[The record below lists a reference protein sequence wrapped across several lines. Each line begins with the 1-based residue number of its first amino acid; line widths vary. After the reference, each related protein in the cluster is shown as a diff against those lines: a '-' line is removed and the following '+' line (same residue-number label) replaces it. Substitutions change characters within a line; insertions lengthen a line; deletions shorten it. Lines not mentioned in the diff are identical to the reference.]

1 MVRAIRKALVVG
13 LWVAMVPAAWAATDH
28 CPATAGLSPSS
39 SVGQWQQWEQTLTS
53 LQDYVGPD
61 KKGNPYRDLKI
72 TVTFTSCDSGASFT
86 TNGFW
91 YGVEKSPTPGVL
103 VDSPRSFRIRGSF
116 PAGGNTGVWQW
127 LATCS
132 GKTSALTSPGNQPVP
147 DCVNDS
153 GLNQKGKLQ
162 VTSGGTNSLYRGGLL
177 SLSEDRRY
185 LTYAKIYTTV
195 NQQGQQATQRIPF
208 FWLGD
213 TVWNAPITTSLSDWK
228 TYINNRVQ
236 NGTGG
241 ANTAFTVVQIAVSP
255 KAAGPTDTS
264 GNPPFDTPDPACA
277 ADTSQAP
284 NSCSSWDPRY
294 WAGMDDKIQYANQQ
308 GLLVLLV
315 GIMEPLQKDYSLT
328 DISTPPVSDST
339 GLVTFARNVAARYYG
354 NFVVFSP
361 GFDHMIGVNL
371 PVIQEVGQALHNN
384 TRNLVTNHPA
394 GGSQPSDLALLQN
407 QSWLDFQMYQSGTPG
422 STETA
427 ERQNMTSR
435 ASSLAMS
442 LQAAS
447 PLKSAINGEAT
458 YDEAGQFADNHT
470 PYRVRQTA
478 YLSYLGGG
486 AMGYTAGTC
495 GITDWGRGIGGCP
508 AGLDWNAA
516 MGRLTSRSMRYLRY
530 ILQTVNWQRLRPD
543 SNRILNQAADAD
555 KKMVVAYDGSSVIM
569 AYFPDEQ
576 TGIQISFK
584 AGGTGANSYQAVPG
598 LANLTSKQA
607 FLTSGWVY
615 RWFSP
620 RTGKMKNPPS
630 GNSDLIYLSTGKF
643 QFNKPTACD
652 FDSQDVICDK
662 NDWVL
667 RLTKSSGPQP
677 PPPALAASHLEVSN
691 EIGSVSGSP
700 AIVAQWIDDDTGL
713 ASSYLEMGGQGMGV
727 LGSPQVAFG
736 TNGNTMVVWQSDND
750 DGTTV
755 TGRVLDPSGNPL
767 TAEFAVNSDATIAPE
782 HPAIAALD
790 SGDFVVTWKGMDA
803 SGGGPWIWF
812 RLFDSSGSP
821 LGPELL
827 AMNCSLVSGDFPQV
841 AASDS
846 GSFYVAWEMDS
857 GAGIY
862 YVGFDGDANPTGE
875 EGTFAQGSSGWPVLA
890 TIDGSSEALTV
901 SWDVYSS
908 DPTQAPT
915 VTEDTVQPV
924 TVSRF
929 PSCVVQD

>member
-13 LWVAMVPAAWAATDH
+13 FWLTVVPTAWATDH
-28 CPATAGLSPSS
+28 CPATAGLSPGS
-39 SVGQWQQWEQTLTS
+39 SVGQWQRWEQTLTS
-53 LQDYVGPD
+53 VQDYVGQD

-72 TVTFTSCDSGASFT
+72 VVTFTSCDSGASFT

-91 YGVEKSPTPGVL
+91 YGVEKSPTTGVL

-127 LATCS
+127 VAACS
-132 GKTSALTSPGNQPVP
+132 GKTSALTSPGNQPVS

-162 VTSGGTNSLYRGGLL
+162 VTSGGTNALYRGGLL

-185 LTYAKIYTTV
+185 LTYAKTYTA
-195 NQQGQQATQRIPF
+195 NGATQRIPF

-213 TVWNAPITTSLSDWK
+213 TAWNAPITTTLGDWQI
-228 TYINNRVQ
+228 YINNRIQ
-236 NGTGG
+236 DTTGR

-277 ADTSQAP
+277 ADAPQAP
-284 NSCSSWDPRY
+284 SSCSSWNPRY

-308 GLLVLLV
+308 GLLVFLA
-315 GIMEPLQKDYSLT
+315 GIMEPLQKDLSLT
-328 DISTPPVSDST
+328 DLSAPPPVANSS
-339 GLVTFARNVAARYYG
+339 GLMTFARNIAARYYG

-361 GFDHMIGVNL
+361 GFDHMIGINL
-371 PVIQEVGQALHNN
+371 PVIKEVGQALHDN

-394 GGSQPSDLALLQN
+394 GSSQPSDLAQLQKE
-407 QSWLDFQMYQSGTPG
+407 SWLDFQMYQSGTPG

-442 LQAAS
+442 LQAQAS
-447 PLKSAINGEAT
+447 SSIKSAINGEAT
-458 YDEAGQFADNHT
+458 YDGAGLFANNHT

-495 GITDWGRGIGGCP
+495 GITDWGKGIGGCP

-543 SNRILNQAADAD
+543 SNRILNQANDAD
-555 KKMVVAYDGSSVIM
+555 KKMVVAYDGSSAVM
-569 AYFPDEQ
+569 AYLPDEQ
-576 TGIQISFK
+576 ASIQINFGS
-584 AGGTGANSYQAVPG
+584 GGTGVSSYQAISG
-598 LANLTSKQA
+598 LANLNSKQA
-607 FLTSGWVY
+607 FLQSGWVY

-620 RTGKMKNPPS
+620 RTGKPS
-630 GNSDLIYLSTGKF
+630 VASNNNSDLSYISRGKF
-643 QFNKPTACD
+643 LFTKPTVCD
-652 FDSQDVICDK
+652 FDQVDVSCDK

-667 RLTKSSGPQP
+667 RLTKNSGPQP
-677 PPPALAASHLEVSN
+677 PPPALTASHLEVSN
-691 EIGSVSGSP
+691 EVGSVSGVP
-700 AIVAQWIDDDTGL
+700 VIVAQWIDDNAGET
-713 ASSYLEMGGQGMGV
+713 SSYLEMGGQGMGV
-727 LGSPQVAFG
+727 LGSPQVAFA
-736 TNGNTMVVWQSDND
+736 TNGNTMVVWQSDSD
-750 DGTTV
+750 DGTAV

-767 TAEFAVNSDATIAPE
+767 TAEFAINSDATIAPE

-790 SGDFVVTWKGMDA
+790 SGNYVVTWRGMDA

-821 LGPELL
+821 LGPEVL
-827 AMNCSLVSGDFPQV
+827 AMNCSPVSGDFPQV
-841 AASDS
+841 AASDF

-857 GAGIY
+857 GSGIY
-862 YVGFDGDANPTGE
+862 YAGFGGDTIPTGE
-875 EGTFAQGSSGWPVLA
+875 EGTFAQGDAGWPVLA
-890 TIDGSSEALTV
+890 TLDGSNEELTV
-901 SWDVYSS
+901 SWTAYSS

-915 VTEDTVQPV
+915 VTEDTVQPATV
-924 TVSRF
+924 TRF
-929 PSCVVQD
+929 PSCVVPD